1 MNTTGIE
8 KEKIIMMLTE
18 LNNQLDGL
26 EVELHSSTEEFS
38 KVCYGSQE
46 ERLNRCDQKLE
57 KLEGD
62 LISLE
67 QGSQDNRMSYPGK
80 RVVKLELGY

>member
-18 LNNQLDGL
+18 LNNQLDEL
-26 EVELHSSTEEFS
+26 EVELHSSTEEVS
-38 KVCYGSQE
+38 KVWYDSQD
-46 ERLNRCDQKLE
+46 ERLSRCDQKLE

-62 LISLE
+62 LIDME
-67 QGSQDNRMSYPGK
+67 QGTRGNRKSYPGK